1 MPTARIPKTKARGKP
16 KPNLD
21 RRGQHLVFVRQ
32 LPCVACGKA
41 APSEAAHACTA
52 TDGGVGMKP
61 TDRYAVPLVQDM
73 PCETASDGRAFLLVR
88 APHRSPQRVIAPMD
102 DIGRPKG
109 REAHCL
115 SGATIHQSGDCIWL
129 SQRRVP
135 AGIGDFFGSGFAAV
149 ARAEPR
155 QAKCV
160 RPHLLT
166 VELLGDTN
174 SRTLGRLPH
183 EVIRRIRPVLIWVT
197 PAGIMVK
204 LAERRVDGCYSA
216 HHSVAHD

>member
-102 DIGRPKG
+102 YIGRSKG
-109 REAHCL
+109 RGAHCL
-115 SGATIHQSGDCIWL
+115 SGATTHRSGQGIWL
-129 SQRRVP
+129 IQHRVP
-135 AGIGDFFGSGFAAV
+135 DGIGDFCGWASQRWLEQSHQASRAGRLHRTETDKARCIEGGMIAANESGGG
-149 ARAEPR
+149 
-155 QAKCV
+155 QAKSSAC
-160 RPHLLT
+160 
-166 VELLGDTN
+166 
-174 SRTLGRLPH
+174 
-183 EVIRRIRPVLIWVT
+183 T
-197 PAGIMVK
+197 PASFI
-204 LAERRVDGCYSA
+204 LRDCFLIDRRTTISTF
-216 HHSVAHD
+216 S